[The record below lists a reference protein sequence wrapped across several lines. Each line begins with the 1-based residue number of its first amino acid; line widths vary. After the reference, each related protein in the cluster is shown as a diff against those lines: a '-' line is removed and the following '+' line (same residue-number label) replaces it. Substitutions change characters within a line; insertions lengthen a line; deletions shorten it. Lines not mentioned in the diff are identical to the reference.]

1 MDQKDGRGDG
11 CDPGGGGLPGYF
23 PRVYA
28 RGELR
33 YDERGR
39 KLRGLRGRAVVYGE
53 PLPTPAVVGVERS
66 PNLDV
71 TRLERP
77 GLTGGDTAF
86 PGGVVPFALRTE
98 TVYACCSQP

>member
-11 CDPGGGGLPGYF
+11 CDPGGGGLPGCVR
-23 PRVYA
+23 RVYR

-39 KLRGLRGRAVVYGE
+39 EPRSLRERAVVYGE

-66 PNLDV
+66 PNPDG

-77 GLTGGDTAF
+77 GLT
-86 PGGVVPFALRTE
+86 
-98 TVYACCSQP
+98 